1 MEIIIASRNDID
13 KRTLFKM
20 TKGKDNINVKSM
32 EDGEIFS
39 PVDFVVYRETNSKG
53 DEVEILS
60 ILAADDRV
68 ICAQSDTFKTS
79 FMEVWDTFER
89 ECEIKKISGVSKSGR
104 EYVDCTLY

>member
-20 TKGKDNINVKSM
+20 TKGKDNINAKLM
-32 EDGEIFS
+32 EDDEIFT

-60 ILAADDRV
+60 ILTADGRV
-68 ICAQSDTFKTS
+68 ICAQSNTFKTS
-79 FMEVWDTFER
+79 FMEIWDMFER
-89 ECEIKKISGVSKSGR
+89 ECEIKKISGESKSGR
-104 EYVDCTLY
+104 AYVDCTLY